1 MLVLLHYAPI
11 WSQTQGVASH
21 LAMLLHTRLLPLG
34 QMWLLLATKNKLKL
48 NAYDM
53 TCSSNKAQPRWLP
66 VSNHGLCRDEL
77 YVFVAQ
83 VWCGCLSCSLSLLQK
98 SKNCCYCSNISLR
111 GFCRGPIVSVS
122 AAWSVIWAVNRSCA
136 TDHHRRWTEDC
147 LSASKHPL
155 QTLVFKLRRTAG
167 V

>member
-83 VWCGCLSCSLSLLQK
+83 V
-98 SKNCCYCSNISLR
+98 
-111 GFCRGPIVSVS
+111 
-122 AAWSVIWAVNRSCA
+122 
-136 TDHHRRWTEDC
+136 
-147 LSASKHPL
+147 
-155 QTLVFKLRRTAG
+155 
-167 V
+167 